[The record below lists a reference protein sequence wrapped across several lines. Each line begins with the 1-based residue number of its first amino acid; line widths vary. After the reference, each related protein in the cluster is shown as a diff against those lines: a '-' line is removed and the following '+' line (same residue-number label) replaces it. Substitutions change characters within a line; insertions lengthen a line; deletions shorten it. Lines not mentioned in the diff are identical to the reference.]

1 MSATTRL
8 LVLVILVGVASM
20 MFVSV
25 THAQCPPQ
33 LQSCHGSCIPETYL
47 CILEPFPGMP
57 NYFTPAQTAGPLGAF
72 FAYIN
77 TGVWQWAFRIAVA
90 FAVFNGVGGGFDIV
104 LSNGE
109 SGKIDAG
116 KQKLIWSGIG
126 LIILLLSGALL
137 EFFNPTGFQSI

>member
-1 MSATTRL
+1 M
-8 LVLVILVGVASM
+8 
-20 MFVSV
+20 
-25 THAQCPPQ
+25 
-33 LQSCHGSCIPETYL
+33 
-47 CILEPFPGMP
+47 EPFPGMP
-57 NYFTPAQTAGPLGAF
+57 DYFTPAQTAGPLGAF
-72 FAYIN
+72 YAYIN
-77 TGVWQWAFRIAVA
+77 TGVWKWAFRIAVA

-137 EFFNPTGFQSI
+137 EFFNPVGFQSL

>member
-1 MSATTRL
+1 MLSGVLSVLFVTVSYAT
-8 LVLVILVGVASM
+8 
-20 MFVSV
+20 
-25 THAQCPPQ
+25 CPADT
-33 LQSCHGSCIPETYL
+33 QSCHGYCIPETYL

-72 FAYIN
+72 ITYVN

-104 LSNGE
+104 LSNGD

-137 EFFNPTGFQSI
+137 EFFNPTGFKSI